1 MSIAERVWRP
11 ALGELTFKP
20 KSDELISVAPQL
32 KRVIDAVGS
41 NVTARLLDV
50 DPAQVSRWTAGGA
63 ISAEMARRIL
73 DLHDVLTRT
82 LRLFARDVAARWL
95 FGSEPLLGG
104 ARPID
109 VLALQGSAPVI
120 RALDGIAQ
128 GAYS

>member
-1 MSIAERVWRP
+1 MVTVGRGWQPVIAEI
-11 ALGELTFKP
+11 EFKP
-20 KSDELISVAPQL
+20 ESARLVDLRPLVEQIVA
-32 KRVIDAVGS
+32 AVGS
-41 NVTARLLDV
+41 NATARLLGV
-50 DPAQVSRWTAGGA
+50 DPAQVSRWTSGGP
-63 ISAEMARRIL
+63 ISAEMGRRVL
-73 DLHDVLTRT
+73 DLHAVLTRM

-109 VLALQGSAPVI
+109 VLALQGSAPVV

>member
-1 MSIAERVWRP
+1 MGIPERAWRP
-11 ALGELTFKP
+11 ALKALEFKP
-20 KSDELISVAPQL
+20 ESDRLISVAPQL
-32 KRVIDAVGS
+32 ERLVAAVGS
-41 NVTARLLDV
+41 NVTARLLGV
-50 DPAQVSRWTAGGA
+50 DPAQVSRWVGSGP

-73 DLHDVLTRT
+73 DVHDVLTRT

-109 VLALQGSAPVI
+109 VLALEGSAPVI